1 MSGKSFEMDSYCHSI
16 EDLDACM
23 DDYLYAYDMELDD
36 YCISPSA
43 TERFGIKENRFHNV
57 QEQLA
62 QIVYPED
69 MAMLTEDLAMVQRG
83 EKEFHNLQYRWLSA
97 RKEIVWINC
106 RGRVIHG
113 GDGSPR
119 YLIGCINEIGQKQKA
134 DNISGLLGEEG
145 LRCFLEE
152 HPLAGKKGFLLRI
165 GIDNLKDIN
174 ANHGIESGDE
184 VLRRTVEAVRS
195 VMQQSQYLY
204 RMVSDEFIL
213 LDMGGS
219 TAMEAAQYYRR
230 IRRRIDLLTA
240 EHQYDMVYTISGG
253 VLGLSEIV
261 EYSFSH
267 MMKLT
272 EYALGRAKDGGR
284 NQCYVYQPEDYN
296 QYLRGKQ
303 LECRMRR
310 AVRQDFH
317 GFEAYFQPIV
327 DGRSHKLYMAETLM
341 RFTTDEGRAV
351 SPVEFIPILEDTGLI
366 IPLGKWILR
375 QALGLC
381 KEVHKINP
389 DFKVTVNLSY
399 VQVLKSDVLLDI
411 VSGIREFGLSPDN
424 LVVEITESGLL
435 EENPNLRRFCR
446 GLHNYGIQLA
456 LDDFGTGYSNFH
468 YLHNLRPSLIKIDR
482 SFTASA
488 LQNEYEYGL
497 LQQMIDMAH
506 NIDMRLCTEGIETTE
521 ELESIVRLEPDFIQG
536 YYFGRPCPA
545 KELLSRYAEGSAS

>member
-1 MSGKSFEMDSYCHSI
+1 MSEKSFEMESYCHSI
-16 EDLDACM
+16 EDLDVCM

-43 TERFGIKENRFHNV
+43 TERFGLEKHRFGKV

-69 MAMLTEDLAMVQRG
+69 MAMLAEDLAMVQRG

-106 RGRVIHG
+106 RGRVIH
-113 GDGSPR
+113 DSNGSPR

-134 DNISGLLGEEG
+134 DNTSGLLGEEG
-145 LRCFLEE
+145 LRCYLEE
-152 HPLAGKKGFLLRI
+152 HPLNGKKGFLLRI

-174 ANHGIESGDE
+174 ANHGIECGDE
-184 VLRRTVEAVRS
+184 VLRRTVDAIQS
-195 VMQQSQYLY
+195 VMQQNQHLY

-213 LDMGGS
+213 LDMGGG
-219 TAMEAAQYYRR
+219 TTMEAAQYYRR
-230 IRRRIDLLTA
+230 IRRRIDTLTV

-253 VLGLSEIV
+253 VLGMSDMA

-272 EYALGRAKDGGR
+272 EYTLGCAKSGGR
-284 NQCYVYQPEDYN
+284 NQCYVYRPEDYD
-296 QYLRGKQ
+296 QYLHRKQ

-310 AVRQDFH
+310 AVRQDFR

-327 DGRSHKLYMAETLM
+327 DGRTHKLYMAETLM
-341 RFTTDEGRAV
+341 RFTTDEGKPI
-351 SPVEFIPILEDTGLI
+351 SPMEFIPILEDTGLI
-366 IPLGKWILR
+366 IPLGRWILR
-375 QALGLC
+375 QALALC
-381 KEVHKINP
+381 KEVHKVNP
-389 DFKVTVNLSY
+389 DFRVTVNLSY
-399 VQVLKSDVLLDI
+399 VQILKSDVLLDI
-411 VSGIREFGLSPDN
+411 VSGIREFGLSPEN

-435 EENPNLRRFCR
+435 EENPNLRRFCK
-446 GLHNYGIQLA
+446 GLHNHGIQLA

-468 YLHNLRPSLIKIDR
+468 YLHNLRPSFIKIDR

-488 LQNEYEYGL
+488 LQNEYEYSL

-545 KELLSRYAEGSAS
+545 KELLARYTEVSA